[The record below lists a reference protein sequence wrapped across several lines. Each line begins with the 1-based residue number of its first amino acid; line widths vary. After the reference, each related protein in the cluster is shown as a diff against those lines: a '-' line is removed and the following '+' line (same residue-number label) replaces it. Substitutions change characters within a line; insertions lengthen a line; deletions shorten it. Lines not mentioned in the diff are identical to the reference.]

1 MKDQQYH
8 PVKRIARRAFLKSAG
23 TGALA
28 LGLPRLGLAA
38 STESNPSGANDHVR
52 LAVVGVGS
60 KEAVGGVGGRGHQLI
75 NALGNVQGV
84 RIVALCDLDQG
95 ILARQAAQLKDQGQ
109 PVAVYGDLR
118 RVFDDKSVDAVVV
131 ATPNHW
137 HALAT
142 VWACQAG
149 KDVYVEKPMSHN
161 IWEGRQM
168 VAAARKGG
176 RIVQAGTQAR
186 SSSVLREA
194 FEWVQHGELGP
205 IRFARVIVYRQRS
218 SIGKVAEPTPIP
230 GDVDYDLW
238 CGPVEKHPLR
248 RKQLHY
254 DWHWVWST
262 GDGEMGNNG
271 VHYIDLCRW
280 VMKLD
285 ALAPRV
291 LSVGGRFSLDD
302 DGETPNTQVAILDYQ
317 PAPIYCE
324 IRGLPKKK
332 GSEAMDSFQN
342 TSVGV
347 VLQCEGGSF
356 AGAHLSGAAFDNRG
370 KEIKKFGPIPWG
382 DMDTGHLANFVEATR
397 SRKTGALHADV
408 LEGHLSAAC
417 CHQVSISHR
426 LGQTAPPGAA
436 LERTK
441 ANPLLSDA
449 VARYREHLRANEID
463 FTAKEILG
471 PWLTFDTKQERF
483 IGDFAAEANLL
494 LTRVYRKPFMVPQI
508 T

>member
-1 MKDQQYH
+1 M
-8 PVKRIARRAFLKSAG
+8 KSAG

-38 STESNPSGANDHVR
+38 SIGSNPSGVNDHVR
-52 LAVVGVGS
+52 IAVVGVGS
-60 KEAVGGVGGRGHQLI
+60 KEAVGGVGGRGRQLI

-84 RIVALCDLDQG
+84 RIVALCDVDQG
-95 ILARQAAQLKDQGQ
+95 ILARQADQLKDQGQ
-109 PVAVYGDLR
+109 PVVVYGDLR
-118 RVFDDKSVDAVVV
+118 RVFDDKAVDAVVV
-131 ATPNHW
+131 AAPNHW
-137 HALAT
+137 HALAA

-194 FEWVQHGELGP
+194 FEWVQRGEIGP

-230 GDVDYDLW
+230 GEVDYDLW
-238 CGPVEKHPLR
+238 GGPVEKHPLR

-262 GDGEMGNNG
+262 GSGEMGNNG
-271 VHYIDLCRW
+271 VHYIDMCRW

-285 ALAPRV
+285 EPALRAM
-291 LSVGGRFSLDD
+291 SVGGRFSFDD

-324 IRGLPKKK
+324 IRGLPEKKD
-332 GSEAMDSFQN
+332 SEAMDSFQN
-342 TSVGV
+342 TKVGV
-347 VLQCEGGSF
+347 VLQCEGGYF
-356 AGAHLSGAAFDNRG
+356 AGAHLSGGAFDNRG

-382 DMDTGHLANFVEATR
+382 DMDTGHLANFVEVTR
-397 SRKTGALHADV
+397 SRKAGALHADV

-426 LGQTAPPGAA
+426 LGQTAPPGSA

-441 ANPLLSDA
+441 PNPVLSDA
-449 VARYREHLRANEID
+449 VACYREHLRANAID
-463 FTAKEILG
+463 FLG
-471 PWLTFDTKQERF
+471 PWLTFDTKEERF
-483 IGDFAAEANLL
+483 IGDFAAEANPLL
-494 LTRVYRKPFMVPQI
+494 LRAYRKPFVVPQI
-508 T
+508 A

>member
-23 TGALA
+23 AGALA

-38 STESNPSGANDHVR
+38 SPGSNPSGANDQVR
-52 LAVVGVGS
+52 IAVVGIGS
-60 KEAVGGVGGRGHQLI
+60 KEAVGGVGGRGRQLI
-75 NALGNVQGV
+75 NALANVQGV
-84 RIVALCDLDQG
+84 RIVALCDVDQG
-95 ILARQAAQLKDQGQ
+95 ILARQAGQLKDQGQ

-118 RVFDDKSVDAVVV
+118 RVFDDKSVDAVIV

-149 KDVYVEKPMSHN
+149 KDVYVEKPISHN

-176 RIVQAGTQAR
+176 RIVQTGTQAR

-194 FEWVQHGELGP
+194 FDWVQRGELGP

-218 SIGKVAEPTPIP
+218 GIGKVAEPTPIP

-238 CGPVEKHPLR
+238 CGPAEKQPLR

-262 GDGEMGNNG
+262 GSGEMGNNG
-271 VHYIDLCRW
+271 VHYIDLCRR

-285 ALAPRV
+285 ASAPRV
-291 LSVGGRFSLDD
+291 MSLGGRFSFDD

-324 IRGLPKKK
+324 IRCLPEKK
-332 GSEAMDSFQN
+332 GSQAMDSFQK
-342 TSVGV
+342 TQMGV
-347 VLQCEGGSF
+347 VIQCEGGYF
-356 AGAHLSGAAFDNRG
+356 AGAHLSGAAFDNQG
-370 KEIKKFGPIPWG
+370 KEIRKFGPTTWA
-382 DMDTGHLANFVEATR
+382 DMDGGHLANFVEAMR
-397 SRKTGALHADV
+397 SRKAGSLHADV
-408 LEGHLSAAC
+408 LEGHLSTAC
-417 CHQVSISHR
+417 CHQVGISHR
-426 LGQTAPPGAA
+426 LGQTAPPGTV
-436 LERTK
+436 LERPK
-441 ANPLLSDA
+441 ANPLLADA

-463 FTAKEILG
+463 FAAKEILG

-483 IGDFAAEANLL
+483 TGEFAAEANSL
-494 LTRVYRKPFMVPQI
+494 LTRAYRKPFVVPQI
-508 T
+508 A

>member
-8 PVKRIARRAFLKSAG
+8 PVRPMARRTFLKSAG
-23 TGALA
+23 VGALA
-28 LGLPRLGLAA
+28 LGLPKLGLAA
-38 STESNPSGANDHVR
+38 STESNPTGVNDRVR
-52 LAVVGVGS
+52 IAVVGIGS
-60 KEAVGGVGGRGHQLI
+60 RDAVGGVGGRGHQLI
-75 NALGNVQGV
+75 NALGAVPGA
-84 RIVALCDLDQG
+84 RIVALCDVDQG
-95 ILARQAAQLKDQGQ
+95 ILAREAGQLKDQGQ
-109 PVAVYGDLR
+109 RVTVYGDLR

-168 VAAARKGG
+168 VAAARQGR

-186 SSSVLREA
+186 SSSALREA
-194 FEWVQHGELGP
+194 FDWVRSGEIGP
-205 IRFARVIVYRQRS
+205 IRFARVIVYRERS

-238 CGPVEKHPLR
+238 CGPSEKLPLR

-254 DWHWVWST
+254 DWHWAWPT
-262 GDGEMGNNG
+262 GSGEMGNNG

-285 ALAPRV
+285 APAPRV
-291 LSVGGRFSLDD
+291 MSVGGRFSFDD

-324 IRGLPKKK
+324 IRGLPEKK
-332 GSEAMDSFQN
+332 GSAAMDSFQN
-342 TSVGV
+342 TKVGV
-347 VLQCEGGSF
+347 LVQCEGGYVT
-356 AGAHLSGAAFDNRG
+356 GAHLSGAAFDNQG
-370 KEIKKFGPIPWG
+370 KQIKKFGPITWA
-382 DMDTGHLANFVEATR
+382 DVDSGHLANFVEVTR
-397 SRKTGALHADV
+397 SRNIGALRADV

-426 LGQTAPPGAA
+426 LGQTAPPGTA

-441 ANPLLSDA
+441 ADPVLSDA
-449 VARYREHLRANEID
+449 VARYREHLRANAID
-463 FTAKEILG
+463 FAAKEILG
-471 PWLTFDTKQERF
+471 PWLTFDAKQERF
-483 IGDFAAEANLL
+483 TGEFAAEANSL
-494 LTRVYRKPFMVPQI
+494 LTRAYRKPFVVPQI
-508 T
+508 A